1 VLVPIPGQ
9 ASPGLSERN
18 PTSGAQTPGGMQK
31 WIDADVEDVRDRTDF
46 VPLPTNP
53 TQRWVAKYKGA
64 PLDNPKTREE
74 QWRKLSIFSLI
85 KR

>member
-1 VLVPIPGQ
+1 MDVEAEALIP
-9 ASPGLSERN
+9 L
-18 PTSGAQTPGGMQK
+18 
-31 WIDADVEDVRDRTDF
+31 DADVEDVRDRTDF